1 MRMDKLTS
9 KFQLALQDAQSLAL
23 GRDHQFI
30 EPAHLMIALLDQE
43 GGSTRGLLTKADVNA
58 NQLRSKLGEAL
69 DRMPSVSGGDAG
81 SVHVSNDLSKLLNVT
96 DKIAQQRKDQYI
108 SSELFILAG
117 LEDKGTLGNLL
128 RECGA
133 TKGAV
138 EKAIEGMRGG
148 QTVNDPNAED
158 QRQAL
163 DKYTIDLTERAE
175 QGKID
180 PIIGRDEEIRRMVQI
195 LQRRTKN
202 NPVLIGEPGVGKTA
216 LVEGLAQRIVNGEV
230 SEGMKGKRLLSL
242 DLGALLAGTKYRG
255 DFEERLKAVL
265 NDIAKAEGN
274 IILFID
280 ELHTMVGAGKADG
293 AMDAG
298 NMLKPALARGE
309 LHCLGATTLDEYRQ
323 YIEKDAALER
333 RFQKVLVDEPTVED
347 TIAILRGLQEKYE
360 VHHGVEITD
369 PALVAAATLSHR
381 YITDRQLPDKAI
393 DLIDEA
399 ASRIRVE
406 IDSKPEVIDKLD
418 RRLIQLKIEREA
430 LKKESDDASK
440 KRLADLQAEI
450 DRLEIESADL
460 EEIWKSEK
468 ADVQG
473 TSHIKEALDQAR
485 LEFETARRAG
495 NLQRMAELQYG
506 RIPELESQLAQ
517 ADDAAA
523 HTESK
528 APKLLKTK
536 VTEDEIADIVSRWTG
551 IPVSKMLEGE
561 KDKLLKMEEVLA
573 KRVIGQTEAVVAV
586 SNAIRRAR
594 AGLSDPNRP
603 SGSFLFLGPTGV
615 GKTELTKALAT
626 FLFDTDDAMV
636 RIDMSEFM
644 EKHSVA
650 RLIGAPPGYVGYEE
664 GGYLTEAVRRRP
676 YSVILLDEVE
686 KAHPDVFNVLLQVL
700 DDGRLTDGQG
710 RTVDFRNT
718 VIIMTS
724 NLGSHLI
731 QEMAGEANY
740 ERMKAAVMEVVGTH
754 FRPEFI
760 NRIDE
765 TVVFHPLDQAEI
777 RQIADIQ
784 LNNLRKR
791 LAARDLG
798 IQITDAALDLL
809 AEAGFDP
816 VYGARPLKRAIQQQ
830 VENPLAQQILGG
842 KFMPGDT
849 IAVGVEDGRLTFTA
863 LVETTE
869 V

>member
-1 MRMDKLTS
+1 
-9 KFQLALQDAQSLAL
+9 
-23 GRDHQFI
+23 
-30 EPAHLMIALLDQE
+30 
-43 GGSTRGLLTKADVNA
+43 
-58 NQLRSKLGEAL
+58 
-69 DRMPSVSGGDAG
+69 
-81 SVHVSNDLSKLLNVT
+81 
-96 DKIAQQRKDQYI
+96 
-108 SSELFILAG
+108 
-117 LEDKGTLGNLL
+117 
-128 RECGA
+128 
-133 TKGAV
+133 
-138 EKAIEGMRGG
+138 
-148 QTVNDPNAED
+148 
-158 QRQAL
+158 
-163 DKYTIDLTERAE
+163 
-175 QGKID
+175 
-180 PIIGRDEEIRRMVQI
+180 
-195 LQRRTKN
+195 
-202 NPVLIGEPGVGKTA
+202 
-216 LVEGLAQRIVNGEV
+216 
-230 SEGMKGKRLLSL
+230 
-242 DLGALLAGTKYRG
+242 
-255 DFEERLKAVL
+255 
-265 NDIAKAEGN
+265 
-274 IILFID
+274 
-280 ELHTMVGAGKADG
+280 
-293 AMDAG
+293 
-298 NMLKPALARGE
+298 
-309 LHCLGATTLDEYRQ
+309 LGATTLDEYRQ
-323 YIEKDAALER
+323 Y
-333 RFQKVLVDEPTVED
+333 T
-347 TIAILRGLQEKYE
+347 
-360 VHHGVEITD
+360 
-369 PALVAAATLSHR
+369 
-381 YITDRQLPDKAI
+381 I

-418 RRLIQLKIEREA
+418 RSLIQLKIEREA

-485 LEFETARRAG
+485 LEFDTARRAG

-528 APKLLKTK
+528 APKLLKTR

-603 SGSFLFLGPTGV
+603 SGSFLFLEPTGV

-731 QEMAGEANY
+731 QEMSGEANY

-765 TVVFHPLDQAEI
+765 TVVFHPLDQGEI
-777 RQIADIQ
+777 RRIADIQ
-784 LNNLRKR
+784 LNNLRQR

-798 IQITDAALDLL
+798 IQISDAALDLL

-849 IAVGVEDGRLTFTA
+849 IMVGVADGALTFTA
-863 LVETTE
+863 LVEAQE
-869 V
+869 A